1 MRFLFL
7 LFLVSTHLYP
17 HGDHIPLT
25 GERVTLNLSSAG
37 ISIVSGQTDSALQIY
52 KNNELT
58 HDSFIKRPLDD
69 LDHMVVNSLID
80 QSYFIE
86 FYDNEFNF
94 IGLLPLRDLR
104 IFTSHQDGKSEF
116 INTDESWLYFQL
128 PKSDKIMHFRIG
140 FKNQKNFNYL
150 QSFSIGG

>member
-7 LFLVSTHLYP
+7 LFLVSTYLYS
-17 HGDHIPLT
+17 HGDHIPLK
-25 GERVTLNLSSAG
+25 GDRVTLNLSSAG

-58 HDSFIKRPLDD
+58 EESFTKKPLDD
-69 LDHMVVNSLID
+69 LDLMVVSSLID

>member
-17 HGDHIPLT
+17 HGDHIPLK
-25 GERVTLNLSSAG
+25 GDRITLNLSSAG

-52 KNNELT
+52 ENNELT
-58 HDSFIKRPLDD
+58 EDSFIKKPLDD
-69 LDHMVVNSLID
+69 LDLMVVSSLID

-116 INTDESWLYFQL
+116 INTDESCLLYTS
-128 PKSDKIMHFRIG
+128 PSPRDRTRSRMP
-140 FKNQKNFNYL
+140 
-150 QSFSIGG
+150 SSA

>member
-1 MRFLFL
+1 M
-7 LFLVSTHLYP
+7 
-17 HGDHIPLT
+17 
-25 GERVTLNLSSAG
+25 
-37 ISIVSGQTDSALQIY
+37 SGQTDSALQIY

-58 HDSFIKRPLDD
+58 EDSFIKRPLDD
-69 LDHMVVNSLID
+69 LDLMVVSSLID

-104 IFTSHQDGKSEF
+104 TFTSHEDGKSEF

-128 PKSDKIMHFRIG
+128 PKSDKIMHFRVG